1 MKWSTTKIR
10 DDLKESSTYSL
21 GALSTIFAV
30 NDEVF
35 QDLIGTSKTSP
46 SVLQRPQEELIQEQK
61 EGIVIDQAYDLVQ
74 KKILTLR
81 WDQMQEL
88 VAGILRAMGYK
99 TRISP
104 Q

>member
-1 MKWSTTKIR
+1 
-10 DDLKESSTYSL
+10 
-21 GALSTIFAV
+21 
-30 NDEVF
+30 
-35 QDLIGTSKTSP
+35 
-46 SVLQRPQEELIQEQK
+46 LIQEQK